1 MTTSVRV
8 LYFGGLKEALGCA
21 AEVVDLDASA
31 PSLNDLYD
39 ALRQRH
45 ERLPG
50 LTHSVRVALNEE
62 FLPGTGAQVLS
73 WSGFI
78 RDGDVVAFI
87 PPVTGG

>member
-1 MTTSVRV
+1 
-8 LYFGGLKEALGCA
+8 
-21 AEVVDLDASA
+21 
-31 PSLNDLYD
+31 
-39 ALRQRH
+39 
-45 ERLPG
+45 
-50 LTHSVRVALNEE
+50 VALNEE